1 MPSFF
6 EDPSNQLTAAER
18 ERARK
23 AMIARRNAALS
34 TGPTTAAGKAISSKN
49 ALKHGFAAANPV
61 IDIENREAFDAH
73 VSAYMDRFQ
82 PIDQVEADTVRRA
95 AIAMWKHDRIV
106 ATEAALFNLEFDYHE
121 CLIDGRIEVGLDQ
134 GQMKLDPIHK
144 MAVCF
149 KEAAGDRAFD
159 LCRRYLIAANRDH
172 DDAIRT
178 FYFLESKRRNNKA
191 AAAETAVA
199 PEQHETPRKPNEPTP
214 QPPQPAPVVAI
225 HAKSRTKPA
234 AAITPNP
241 TEAQNPAKIA

>member
-6 EDPSNQLTAAER
+6 TDPSDRLSPAES

-34 TGPTTAAGKAISSKN
+34 TGPTTAAGKSISSKN
-49 ALKHGFAAANPV
+49 ALKHGFAAVNPV
-61 IDIENREAFDAH
+61 IDIEDHEAFDAH

-82 PIDQVEADTVRRA
+82 PADQVEADTVRRA

-121 CLIDGRIEVGLDQ
+121 CLIDGRIEVGLDE
-134 GQMKLDPIHK
+134 GQLELDPIHK

-178 FYFLESKRRNNKA
+178 FYFLESKRRNVVAEA
-191 AAAETAVA
+191 AVPQEE
-199 PEQHETPRKPNEPTP
+199 PEIPRKPNEPTP
-214 QPPQPAPVVAI
+214 NSQQSAPVTPI
-225 HAKSRTKPA
+225 HAKSQPKRSA
-234 AAITPNP
+234 AVTPNT
-241 TEAQNPAKIA
+241 TEAKNPVKIA